1 MEKIMNTL
9 FLRTN
14 EKTKEIKKVETT
26 FNFSI
31 KKMEQAK
38 KSKEEKVPEL
48 NSFEDFEEWLDN

>member
-1 MEKIMNTL
+1 MNTL